1 MILAHN
7 RLNQFDFSTS
17 CKASPNP
24 TPQSFKPFSPA
35 SPPPR
40 FCWGVS
46 LLPGNGGPG
55 LWRGSEGCLEGPGGA
70 GSSLPLRQPRLP
82 GAAAAPGSLRRDPPL
97 RVSGRRAGRG
107 RARGHGEPVP
117 HEWVPRARRGP
128 APLCHSPA
136 LCPQTITQ
144 PLHFLVCQMELVS
157 LSCYT
162 PKAHKGTG
170 YEVTHT
176 RAQISALNPYVM
188 PEGSPRTPGTLR

>member
-1 MILAHN
+1 MLVYN

-17 CKASPNP
+17 CKASPDP
-24 TPQSFKPFSPA
+24 PPKSFKPFSPA
-35 SPPPR
+35 SPPPW
-40 FCWGVS
+40 FCCGVS

-117 HEWVPRARRGP
+117 HEWVPRPRRGP
-128 APLCHSPA
+128 GAGRAPARRRRPCPA
-136 LCPQTITQ
+136 RTRG
-144 PLHFLVCQMELVS
+144 
-157 LSCYT
+157 T
-162 PKAHKGTG
+162 PAEPGARKRGDVRSRGPRLGLWGWGA
-170 YEVTHT
+170 
-176 RAQISALNPYVM
+176 RA
-188 PEGSPRTPGTLR
+188 EGVTPGP